1 MKRLCLT
8 SISRLSIKEISALK
22 IEELLELL
30 SKAEENLKTA
40 KRLKDWINGTIA
52 LKNSNNIMEV

>member
-40 KRLKDWINGTIA
+40 KRLKDWINGIVA